1 MVQLMDL
8 FLMFKEN
15 KRNDFVKNDA
25 WKRRRS
31 KIEIKYNSYSSLL
44 EREREID
51 WKMKGMKKKEEG
63 NQFSRY

>member
-1 MVQLMDL
+1 
-8 FLMFKEN
+8 MFKEN
-15 KRNDFVKNDA
+15 KRNVLVKNDA

-44 EREREID
+44 ERERERLIGR
-51 WKMKGMKKKEEG
+51 WREWKKKEEG